1 MKILKKYRMIAYI
14 VLVAII
20 IVITSV
26 IYVNANKNPE
36 QEEMQKVSAE
46 LEFLEDKLVNLINMM
61 NNIQTSKYNV
71 TVKQI
76 PSQSQGSEKENK
88 SSSQSQSEEDN
99 GQSSN
104 QGQNESNNKEE
115 SGSQEQGNS
124 QNSSSQNSQSESDS
138 EENKKY
144 ELELNGILN
153 ENEQIDWENIKGS
166 IEELYISI
174 PTITLDLYKTNVNKD
189 EILNFNKE
197 YDNLIKVVKNENR
210 EEVLSALNT
219 LYSYIPKFV
228 QNSTDDN
235 INKTVIETKSYI
247 ISAYS
252 KLDSE
257 NWDSIN
263 EDIKKAI
270 DTYSKLLTD
279 TNINKEKQYSLNK
292 SYVILNEIQNAINI
306 KDKSVFLIKYKNL
319 LEELENV

>member
-1 MKILKKYRMIAYI
+1 MGLILKKYRIIAYI
-14 VLVAII
+14 VLITII
-20 IVITSV
+20 IVISSV

-36 QEEMQKVSAE
+36 QEEKQKVSTE

-71 TVKQI
+71 TVKEI
-76 PSQSQGSEKENK
+76 PSQSQGNEKENE
-88 SSSQSQSEEDN
+88 SSSQSQSEEN
-99 GQSSN
+99 NN
-104 QGQNESNNKEE
+104 QEENESNNKEQ
-115 SGSQEQGNS
+115 SGSQEQGNL

-153 ENEQIDWENIKGS
+153 ENEQIDWENVKGD

-197 YDNLIKVVKNENR
+197 YDNLIKVSKNENKQ
-210 EEVLSALNT
+210 EVLDELNT

>member
-36 QEEMQKVSAE
+36 QEEKQKVSTE

-71 TVKQI
+71 TVKEI
-76 PSQSQGSEKENK
+76 PSQSQGNEKENE
-88 SSSQSQSEEDN
+88 SSSQSQSEEN
-99 GQSSN
+99 NN
-104 QGQNESNNKEE
+104 QEENESNNKEQ

-153 ENEQIDWENIKGS
+153 ENEQIDWENVKGD

-197 YDNLIKVVKNENR
+197 YDNLIKVSKNENKQ
-210 EEVLSALNT
+210 EVLDELNT

>member
-36 QEEMQKVSAE
+36 QEEKQKVSTE

-71 TVKQI
+71 TVKEI
-76 PSQSQGSEKENK
+76 PSQSQGNEKENE
-88 SSSQSQSEEDN
+88 SSSQSQSEEN
-99 GQSSN
+99 NN
-104 QGQNESNNKEE
+104 QEENESNNKEQ

-153 ENEQIDWENIKGS
+153 ENEQIDWENIKGD